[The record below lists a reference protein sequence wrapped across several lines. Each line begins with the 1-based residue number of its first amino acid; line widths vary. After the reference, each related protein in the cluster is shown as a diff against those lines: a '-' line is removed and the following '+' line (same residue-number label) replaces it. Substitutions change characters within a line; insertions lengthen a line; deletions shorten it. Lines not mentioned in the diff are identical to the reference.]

1 MKYCTHCGNELLD
14 EAAICPK
21 CGCPTNNVHE
31 YAKET
36 NSNGFAI
43 AGFVL
48 SFFGGVLGIIFS
60 AIGLKV
66 SAQKNGAGKGM
77 AIAGLIIGIISFVL
91 YFSLLLTAL
100 FS

>member
-14 EAAICPK
+14 EAVICPK
-21 CGCPTNNVHE
+21 CGCPTNNNQGNL
-31 YAKET
+31 KDP

-48 SFFGGVLGIIFS
+48 SFFGGILGIIFS

-66 SAQKNGAGKGM
+66 SAQRNGAGKGL

-91 YFSLLLTAL
+91 YFILFLTAL